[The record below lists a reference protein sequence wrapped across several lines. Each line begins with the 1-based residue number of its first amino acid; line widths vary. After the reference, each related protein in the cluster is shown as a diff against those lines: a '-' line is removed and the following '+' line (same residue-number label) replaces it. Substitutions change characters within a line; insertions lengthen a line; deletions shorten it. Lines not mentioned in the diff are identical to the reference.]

1 MNQQTQAQHL
11 AIALKI
17 EEAAAAIT
25 AARIN
30 SCPNQLGDEDVKILH
45 INSTNTVLAT
55 ILISM
60 DALEAIKLLPSGD

>member
-1 MNQQTQAQHL
+1 MNHQTQAQHL

-30 SCPNQLGDEDVKILH
+30 NCPKELGDEDVKLVH
-45 INSTNTVLAT
+45 ISSANMVMSTFLESMNT
-55 ILISM
+55 
-60 DALEAIKLLPSGD
+60 LEKIKLLHADA